1 MGTPGWAAPEC
12 AMGHGA
18 VRGSDVFSFGII
30 VWEVLTFLQ
39 PSVAVTRDENTPAHV
54 LEILEHEKGEVTSP
68 VHAQADRASL
78 VSVCESFKARALLCE
93 MNLRPPIPTI
103 LPPSLGALLSRCW
116 HKAPIERPDFDE
128 VLSELDQD
136 TLFYIFDHLTIP
148 FAVFDQEEE
157 EMVVGTGKL

>member
-1 MGTPGWAAPEC
+1 M
-12 AMGHGA
+12 
-18 VRGSDVFSFGII
+18 
-30 VWEVLTFLQ
+30 
-39 PSVAVTRDENTPAHV
+39 
-54 LEILEHEKGEVTSP
+54 
-68 VHAQADRASL
+68 
-78 VSVCESFKARALLCE
+78 
-93 MNLRPPIPTI
+93 
-103 LPPSLGALLSRCW
+103 GALLSRCW